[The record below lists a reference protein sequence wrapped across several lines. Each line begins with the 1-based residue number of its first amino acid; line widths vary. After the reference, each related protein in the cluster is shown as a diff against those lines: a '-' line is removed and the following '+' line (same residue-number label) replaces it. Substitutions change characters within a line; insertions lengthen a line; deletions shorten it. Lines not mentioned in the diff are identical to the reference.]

1 MVLKSSFNTTNIY
14 TDYPVKGL
22 SNNTGSSVLSKPNS
36 AVNPTDKLVG
46 TVGDKFTIKADKTK
60 SQKPIEP
67 VSVIFNRIKQKCDE
81 NDIDINELQRGIENI
96 TGLVTEE
103 DKNKLT
109 EKQQAVLFSIVE
121 KILDRSIK
129 LKKVHK
135 NNDIDLL
142 KSVLNQAAFASEVII
157 KQKSYQ
163 DYNSLDN
170 DVNSLGNEFLNAIEN
185 LTLDELDSRISKLKE
200 DTKKEIE
207 EFNKSIAGYS
217 EKEQKEMKKAK
228 LEQMNATLS
237 LMYLRLCE
245 RASKEV
251 SLNALTMLSP
261 NDAEKCHE
269 ALYDM
274 QASDELRKELAI
286 ADDYNIDKRLLKSY
300 EAEGI
305 KFDEEA
311 YQKMVARKTSWKDKT
326 SLTEYYAQ
334 FNSALA
340 NREENTYLT
349 EEVVNTTYKGIGV
362 GAQINHVMTEDEKSE
377 FVKTWNSDVKAYY
390 GENSKQYE
398 ELKSHVEQKVEEY
411 NKGEVQKQEANL
423 SASEVKTELSVKQH
437 YQSLSRTQVPIM
449 PSPASL
455 SNFTKTFGNNHFDLN
470 NKYVVTN
477 PENVDISEIR
487 RRISEGELRTD
498 KDIQE
503 AIGANSN
510 HEVVTFLAKDPVLRV
525 TQKARIR
532 NYISNENPANGNLQT
547 LAEKVPVII
556 PDIMNYM
563 RGDKQKF
570 AEQLISQ
577 RKVSYDRA
585 KGIEKE
591 LEDENGQKISV

>member
-14 TDYPVKGL
+14 KDYPAKGL

-46 TVGDKFTIKADKTK
+46 TVGDKFTKADKTK

-185 LTLDELDSRISKLKE
+185 LTLDELDSRISKLKK

-274 QASDELRKELAI
+274 QASDELRKELAK

-334 FNSALA
+334 FNSALE

-377 FVKTWNSDVKAYY
+377 FVETWNSDVKAYY
-390 GENSKQYE
+390 GEDSKQYK

-470 NKYVVTN
+470 NKFVVTN
-477 PENVDISEIR
+477 PENVDISDIR

-570 AEQLISQ
+570 VEQLISQ

>member
-14 TDYPVKGL
+14 KDYPAKGL

-46 TVGDKFTIKADKTK
+46 TVGDKFTKADKTK

-81 NDIDINELQRGIENI
+81 NNIDINELQRGIENI

-185 LTLDELDSRISKLKE
+185 LTLDELDSRISKLKK

-274 QASDELRKELAI
+274 QASDELRKELAK

-334 FNSALA
+334 FNSALE

-377 FVKTWNSDVKAYY
+377 FVETWNSDVKAYY
-390 GENSKQYE
+390 GEDSKQYK

-470 NKYVVTN
+470 NKSVVTN
-477 PENVDISEIR
+477 PENVDISDIR

>member
-14 TDYPVKGL
+14 KDYPAKGL

-46 TVGDKFTIKADKTK
+46 TVGDKFTKADKTK

-185 LTLDELDSRISKLKE
+185 LTLDELDSRISKLKK

-274 QASDELRKELAI
+274 QASDELRKELAK

-334 FNSALA
+334 FNSALE

-377 FVKTWNSDVKAYY
+377 FVETWNSDVKAYY
-390 GENSKQYE
+390 GEDSKQYK

-470 NKYVVTN
+470 NKFVVTN
-477 PENVDISEIR
+477 PENVDISDIR

-525 TQKARIR
+525 TPKARIR

>member
-1 MVLKSSFNTTNIY
+1 M
-14 TDYPVKGL
+14 
-22 SNNTGSSVLSKPNS
+22 
-36 AVNPTDKLVG
+36 VG
-46 TVGDKFTIKADKTK
+46 TVGDKFTKADKTK

-81 NDIDINELQRGIENI
+81 NDIDINEMQRGIENI

-185 LTLDELDSRISKLKE
+185 LTLDELDSRISKLKK

-261 NDAEKCHE
+261 NNAEKCHE

-274 QASDELRKELAI
+274 QASDELRKELAK

-334 FNSALA
+334 FNSALE

-377 FVKTWNSDVKAYY
+377 FVETWNSDVKAYY
-390 GENSKQYE
+390 GEDSKQYK

-470 NKYVVTN
+470 NKFVVTN
-477 PENVDISEIR
+477 PENVDISDIR

-570 AEQLISQ
+570 VEQLISQ

>member
-1 MVLKSSFNTTNIY
+1 M
-14 TDYPVKGL
+14 
-22 SNNTGSSVLSKPNS
+22 
-36 AVNPTDKLVG
+36 VG
-46 TVGDKFTIKADKTK
+46 TVGDKFTKADKTK

-185 LTLDELDSRISKLKE
+185 LTLDELDSRISKLKK

-261 NDAEKCHE
+261 NNAEKCHE

-274 QASDELRKELAI
+274 QASDELRKELAK

-334 FNSALA
+334 FNSALE

-377 FVKTWNSDVKAYY
+377 FVETWNSDVKAYY
-390 GENSKQYE
+390 GEDSKQYK

-470 NKYVVTN
+470 NKFVVTN
-477 PENVDISEIR
+477 PENVDISDIR

-570 AEQLISQ
+570 VEQLISQ

>member
-14 TDYPVKGL
+14 KDYPAKGL

-46 TVGDKFTIKADKTK
+46 TVGDKFTKADKTK

-185 LTLDELDSRISKLKE
+185 LTLDELDSRISKLKK

-274 QASDELRKELAI
+274 QASDELRKELAK

-334 FNSALA
+334 FNSALE

-377 FVKTWNSDVKAYY
+377 FVETWNSDVKAYY
-390 GENSKQYE
+390 GEDSKQYK

-470 NKYVVTN
+470 NKFVVTN
-477 PENVDISEIR
+477 PENVDISDIR

>member
-1 MVLKSSFNTTNIY
+1 
-14 TDYPVKGL
+14 
-22 SNNTGSSVLSKPNS
+22 
-36 AVNPTDKLVG
+36 
-46 TVGDKFTIKADKTK
+46 
-60 SQKPIEP
+60 
-67 VSVIFNRIKQKCDE
+67 
-81 NDIDINELQRGIENI
+81 
-96 TGLVTEE
+96 
-103 DKNKLT
+103 
-109 EKQQAVLFSIVE
+109 
-121 KILDRSIK
+121 
-129 LKKVHK
+129 
-135 NNDIDLL
+135 
-142 KSVLNQAAFASEVII
+142 
-157 KQKSYQ
+157 
-163 DYNSLDN
+163 
-170 DVNSLGNEFLNAIEN
+170 
-185 LTLDELDSRISKLKE
+185 
-200 DTKKEIE
+200 
-207 EFNKSIAGYS
+207 
-217 EKEQKEMKKAK
+217 MKKAK

-274 QASDELRKELAI
+274 QASDELRKELAK

-334 FNSALA
+334 FNSALE

-377 FVKTWNSDVKAYY
+377 FVETWNSDVKAYY
-390 GENSKQYE
+390 GEDSKQYK

-470 NKYVVTN
+470 NKFVVTN
-477 PENVDISEIR
+477 PENVDISDIR

-570 AEQLISQ
+570 VEQLISQ